1 MTKVAETH
9 RTSPSL
15 RGAGDAV
22 NKVQR
27 LWDAFVA
34 SPSAKELDAIQS
46 ELWELDDKLLTLRRD
61 MFPGAMGGK
70 SVILHLADD
79 KQAAFV
85 RFIRDEVAKA
95 LQRPIPSQKK
105 KVLEQV
111 LEEILT
117 VAGGKDFSDKLT
129 NRITQEI
136 VRAMPRNASMAQRV
150 ASRHLAYNPGQKS
163 DTGYLPGNVQQQA
176 PYRGVGSQTP
186 VPHDR
191 DGQPMVV
198 ETQGMM
204 KIPGYEWHDQSPEFH
219 KLAGGR
225 R

>member
-1 MTKVAETH
+1 M
-9 RTSPSL
+9 
-15 RGAGDAV
+15 
-22 NKVQR
+22 
-27 LWDAFVA
+27 
-34 SPSAKELDAIQS
+34 
-46 ELWELDDKLLTLRRD
+46 
-61 MFPGAMGGK
+61 
-70 SVILHLADD
+70 
-79 KQAAFV
+79 
-85 RFIRDEVAKA
+85 
-95 LQRPIPSQKK
+95 
-105 KVLEQV
+105 EQV

-117 VAGGKDFSDKLT
+117 VAGGKELAGLAG
-129 NRITQEI
+129 RITGEI
-136 VRAMPRNASMAQRV
+136 VRAMPRTASMAQRV